1 MGFKI
6 VTADE
11 LIAMLKRGGY
21 RYKWSQIHHTWRPNH
36 SNFNGKNHLALQ
48 QGMYDYHVHVRGWN
62 DIGQHVTLMPDG
74 LFVTGRSFGS
84 APAGISGYNTGSFM
98 VEMLGDF
105 DKGKDKL
112 EGAQLEA
119 MLKLQHYLTTQAGAK
134 IMFHREHAP
143 KTCPG
148 TGLDKDAFVQA
159 VKNFDG
165 KATVSISKPN
175 TQVASDTV
183 VNYLNLG
190 DKNESVKALQEKLIS
205 LGYALPKYGADG
217 SFGEETDVAVKQ
229 FQKDHGLTADGIVG
243 PATSKALGSAKPKT
257 TVAGTPSKPVPTKT
271 ATLLRPGSKGEDV
284 KQLQKKLNQFGF
296 PAGQVDGKY
305 GSQTETA
312 VRQFQNRV
320 GLAVDGIFGP
330 DTRKALDKYNP
341 PGYPGLLREGSKGDN
356 VKLVQKAVGVK
367 ADGIFGPDTKEAVKK
382 FQRKNGLASDGL
394 VGPKTW
400 GKLF

>member
-11 LIAMLKRGGY
+11 LIAMLKKGGY
-21 RYKWSQIHHTWRPNH
+21 KYKWSQIHHTWRPNH

-84 APAGISGYNTGSFM
+84 SPAGISGYNTGSFM

-148 TGLDKDAFVQA
+148 TGLDKDWFCEA
-159 VKNFDG
+159 VKKCDPDTPV
-165 KATVSISKPN
+165 KVSKPK

-190 DKNESVKALQEKLIS
+190 DSNASVKALQEKLIS
-205 LGYALPKYGADG
+205 LGYNLPKYGADG
-217 SFGEETDVAVKQ
+217 SFGQETDVAVKQ

-243 PATSKALGSAKPKT
+243 PATSKALGSAKPK
-257 TVAGTPSKPVPTKT
+257 VVSKPEPTKKPT
-271 ATLLRPGSKGEDV
+271 ILRAGMSGEEV

-312 VRQFQNRV
+312 VRQFQSRV
-320 GLAVDGIFGP
+320 GLSVDGIAGP
-330 DTRKALDKYNP
+330 NTLAAIDNYNP
-341 PGYPGLLREGSKGDN
+341 PKYTGLLREGSKGDG
-356 VKLVQKAVGVK
+356 VKLLQKALGVA
-367 ADGIFGPDTKEAVKK
+367 ADGIFGPDTEKALKN
-382 FQRKNGLASDGL
+382 FQRKNGLAADGL
-394 VGPKTW
+394 AGPRTW
-400 GKLF
+400 NKLF